1 MYSVPDSLW
10 ISVVEMH
17 MDGPTGRWFQSVE
30 SKLRSSS
37 WLEFCRLLHDRFDR
51 DQKELLIRELFHI
64 RQTTIVPDYI
74 TRFTELIDQLSSYS
88 SDTDPMYFTMR
99 FIDGLRP
106 DIKSIVLVM
115 WPQTLDTACTI
126 ALLQEEAAGAVVPV
140 PGRRGDWSP
149 QLCLPP
155 PPARPALPLPP
166 PPPHP
171 ERPAVQQHQPS
182 SSTSPGP
189 QSAEAKLSALKTY
202 RRALGLCYKCGT
214 KWSKEHRCSPEV
226 LQAVDALWDS
236 FSSDDSLADS
246 EPDSTPAEQLMLA
259 LSKLALSGIP
269 AARTIGSLADIPVQI
284 LVDSGRSSSF
294 VNQSLVPHLPHI
306 RSDQVSSNV

>member
-1 MYSVPDSLW
+1 
-10 ISVVEMH
+10 

-126 ALLQEEAAGAVVPV
+126 ALLQEEAAGAVVV
-140 PGRRGDWSP
+140 VIGRLNFVFHHRQRGQPCPCLHHHLTRSGRQCNSISP
-149 QLCLPP
+149 RHQHL
-155 PPARPALPLPP
+155 RALSLQ
-166 PPPHP
+166 
-171 ERPAVQQHQPS
+171 RPS
-182 SSTSPGP
+182 SRPSRPIAAHWAYAISAAPSGARSIVARQRCYR
-189 QSAEAKLSALKTY
+189 QSM
-202 RRALGLCYKCGT
+202 LCG
-214 KWSKEHRCSPEV
+214 
-226 LQAVDALWDS
+226 
-236 FSSDDSLADS
+236 
-246 EPDSTPAEQLMLA
+246 
-259 LSKLALSGIP
+259 
-269 AARTIGSLADIPVQI
+269 
-284 LVDSGRSSSF
+284 
-294 VNQSLVPHLPHI
+294 I
-306 RSDQVSSNV
+306 RSHRMILWRILSPTPHRQNN